1 MGWTTNE
8 FKEYERITGHRHPFD
23 RPRTCLQEQEDN
35 RWKATD
41 NTPKM
46 QKMDGGSDQQ
56 YHLSVEILVSDR
68 RRRDLDGALATICD
82 CIVTAR
88 RRLEIYTEDNG
99 DSKDGAKGRRGSKRK
114 AN

>member
-1 MGWTTNE
+1 MGWTQRE
-8 FKEYERITGHRHPFD
+8 FRDYERITGHPHPGD
-23 RPRTCLQEQEDN
+23 RSRSGVQKQEDN
-35 RWKATD
+35 SWKEID
-41 NTPKM
+41 NGTKM

-88 RRLEIYTEDNG
+88 RRLEVHTKDNSDG
-99 DSKDGAKGRRGSKRK
+99 KDGKKG
-114 AN
+114 